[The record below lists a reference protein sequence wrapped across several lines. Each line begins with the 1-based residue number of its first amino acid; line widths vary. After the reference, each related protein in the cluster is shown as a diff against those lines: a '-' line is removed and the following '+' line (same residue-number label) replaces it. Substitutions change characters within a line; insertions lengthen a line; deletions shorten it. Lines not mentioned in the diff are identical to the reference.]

1 MSFSCPLCHQP
12 LSREK
17 NSYICPQRHQF
28 DMAKEGYVNLLPV
41 QHKRSRDPGDSAEMM
56 QARRAFLD
64 AGHYQPLRD
73 AIVAQLRERLDDKA
87 TAVLDIGC
95 GEGYYTH
102 AFADALPEITTFGL
116 DVSKVAI
123 KAAAKRYPQVT
134 FCVASSHRLPF
145 SDTSMDAIIRIYAPC
160 KAEELARVVKPGG
173 WVITATP
180 GPRHLMELKGLIYNE
195 VHLHAPHA
203 EQLEG
208 FTLQQSAE
216 LCYPM
221 RLRGDEAVALLQ
233 MTPFAWRAKGNPLI
247 YFAVATVLELVF
259 GILASIITMWFSRHR
274 EFHAD
279 AGSAK
284 LVGREKM
291 IAALQR
297 LKTSYEPQEATSMMA
312 LCINGKSKSLSEL
325 FMTHPPLDKRI
336 EALRTGEY
344 LK

>member
-73 AIVAQLRERLDDKA
+73 AIVAQLRERLDEKA

-116 DVSKVAI
+116 DVSKVAEKI
-123 KAAAKRYPQVT
+123 KRRRNAIRRSLFV
-134 FCVASSHRLPF
+134 FASSHRLPF

-160 KAEELARVVKPGG
+160 KAEELAR
-173 WVITATP
+173 
-180 GPRHLMELKGLIYNE
+180 R
-195 VHLHAPHA
+195 
-203 EQLEG
+203 
-208 FTLQQSAE
+208 S
-216 LCYPM
+216 
-221 RLRGDEAVALLQ
+221 
-233 MTPFAWRAKGNPLI
+233 
-247 YFAVATVLELVF
+247 
-259 GILASIITMWFSRHR
+259 
-274 EFHAD
+274 
-279 AGSAK
+279 
-284 LVGREKM
+284 
-291 IAALQR
+291 
-297 LKTSYEPQEATSMMA
+297 
-312 LCINGKSKSLSEL
+312 
-325 FMTHPPLDKRI
+325 
-336 EALRTGEY
+336 
-344 LK
+344 

>member
-1 MSFSCPLCHQP
+1 
-12 LSREK
+12 
-17 NSYICPQRHQF
+17 
-28 DMAKEGYVNLLPV
+28 MAKEGYVNLLPV
-41 QHKRSRDPGDSAEMM
+41 QHKRSRDPGDSAEMI

-73 AIVAQLRERLDDKA
+73 AIVAQLRERLDEKA

-102 AFADALPEITTFGL
+102 AFADVLPEITTFGL

-134 FCVASSHRLPF
+134 LCVASSHRLPF

-208 FTLQQSAE
+208 FTLQQSDE

-233 MTPFAWRAKGNPLI
+233 MTSFAWRAKPEVWQTL
-247 YFAVATVLELVF
+247 AAKEVF
-259 GILASIITMWFSRHR
+259 DCQTDFNIHLW
-274 EFHAD
+274 
-279 AGSAK
+279 
-284 LVGREKM
+284 
-291 IAALQR
+291 QR
-297 LKTSYEPQEATSMMA
+297 SY
-312 LCINGKSKSLSEL
+312 
-325 FMTHPPLDKRI
+325 
-336 EALRTGEY
+336 
-344 LK
+344 

>member
-41 QHKRSRDPGDSAEMM
+41 QHKRSRDPGDSAEMI

-73 AIVAQLRERLDDKA
+73 AIVAQLRERLDEKA

-102 AFADALPEITTFGL
+102 AFADVLPEITTFGL

-134 FCVASSHRLPF
+134 LCVASSHRLPF

-160 KAEELARVVKPGG
+160 KAEEFARVVKP
-173 WVITATP
+173 A
-180 GPRHLMELKGLIYNE
+180 
-195 VHLHAPHA
+195 
-203 EQLEG
+203 
-208 FTLQQSAE
+208 
-216 LCYPM
+216 
-221 RLRGDEAVALLQ
+221 
-233 MTPFAWRAKGNPLI
+233 
-247 YFAVATVLELVF
+247 
-259 GILASIITMWFSRHR
+259 
-274 EFHAD
+274 
-279 AGSAK
+279 AGS
-284 LVGREKM
+284 LLPRRDRD
-291 IAALQR
+291 I
-297 LKTSYEPQEATSMMA
+297 
-312 LCINGKSKSLSEL
+312 
-325 FMTHPPLDKRI
+325 
-336 EALRTGEY
+336 
-344 LK
+344 